1 LTHDSAHHW
10 GDQDFAPG
18 RSHRDVFREVDPG
31 RCHVP
36 GRTLIPASHCGASVN
51 SQLAHKERIMQ
62 TVKLNNGVEIPILG
76 FGVFQIIDPN
86 ECERNVIDAI
96 QTGYSH
102 IDTAASY
109 QNEEA
114 VGRGI
119 QQSGVAREK
128 LFITTKL
135 WIQSNGYEGTL
146 KALENSLKRLQLDYI
161 DLYLIHQPLGDV
173 YGEWR
178 AMEDLYQQGKVRA
191 IGVSNFYPDRIMD
204 LMIHNKITPAV
215 NQIEVNP
222 FQQQI
227 ETQKFLLDN
236 SVQVEA
242 WAPFAEGRNNI
253 FQNEFL
259 LSIAAKYQKS
269 VAQVIL
275 RWLVQRGIIALAKS
289 THKERMLENISVFDF
304 ELSAEDMAAMTT
316 LDTKTS
322 SFFDHRDP
330 DKVKW
335 LGNRKLDV

>member
-1 LTHDSAHHW
+1 
-10 GDQDFAPG
+10 
-18 RSHRDVFREVDPG
+18 
-31 RCHVP
+31 
-36 GRTLIPASHCGASVN
+36 
-51 SQLAHKERIMQ
+51 MQ
-62 TVKLNNGVEIPILG
+62 NVKLNNGVEIPILG
-76 FGVFQIIDPN
+76 FGVFQITDPT
-86 ECERNVIDAI
+86 ECERSVVDAI

-119 QQSGVAREK
+119 KQSGVAREK

-146 KALENSLKRLQLDYI
+146 KAFEKSLKRLQLDYI
-161 DLYLIHQPLGDV
+161 DLYLIHQPFGDV

-178 AMEDLYQQGKVRA
+178 AMEELYQQGKVRA
-191 IGVSNFYPDRIMD
+191 IGVSNFHPDRIMD

-227 ETQKFLLDN
+227 DTQKFLQDN

-242 WAPFAEGRNNI
+242 WAPFAEGKNNI
-253 FQNEFL
+253 FQNELL
-259 LSIAAKYQKS
+259 LSIAAKHKKS

-289 THKERMLENISVFDF
+289 TRKERMIENISVFDF
-304 ELSAEDMAAMTT
+304 ELSAEDMAAITT

-322 SFFDHRDP
+322 SFFDHRNP
-330 DKVKW
+330 EMVKW

>member
-1 LTHDSAHHW
+1 
-10 GDQDFAPG
+10 
-18 RSHRDVFREVDPG
+18 
-31 RCHVP
+31 
-36 GRTLIPASHCGASVN
+36 
-51 SQLAHKERIMQ
+51 MQ
-62 TVKLNNGVEIPILG
+62 TVTLNNGVEIPILG
-76 FGVFQIIDPN
+76 FGVFQITDPA
-86 ECERNVIDAI
+86 ECERSVVDAI

-119 QQSGVAREK
+119 KQSGVAREK

-135 WIQSNGYEGTL
+135 WIQSTGYEGTL
-146 KALENSLKRLQLDYI
+146 KAFERSLKRLQLDYI
-161 DLYLIHQPLGDV
+161 DLYLIHQPFGDV

-178 AMEDLYQQGKVRA
+178 AMEELYQQGKVRA
-191 IGVSNFYPDRIMD
+191 IGVSNFHPDRIMD
-204 LMIHNKITPAV
+204 LMVHNQITPAV

-227 ETQKFLLDN
+227 ETQKFLQDN
-236 SVQVEA
+236 GVQVEA

-253 FQNEFL
+253 FQNERL
-259 LSIAAKYQKS
+259 LSIAAKHNKS

-275 RWLVQRGIIALAKS
+275 RWLIQRDIIALAKS
-289 THKERMLENISVFDF
+289 TRKERMLENISVFDF
-304 ELSAEDMAAMTT
+304 ELSTTDLAAMTT

-330 DKVKW
+330 NMVKW
-335 LGNRKLDV
+335 LGERKLDV

>member
-1 LTHDSAHHW
+1 MM
-10 GDQDFAPG
+10 
-18 RSHRDVFREVDPG
+18 R
-31 RCHVP
+31 
-36 GRTLIPASHCGASVN
+36 
-51 SQLAHKERIMQ
+51 

-76 FGVFQIIDPN
+76 FGVFQITDASIC
-86 ECERNVIDAI
+86 ECSVVDAI

-119 QQSGVAREK
+119 KQSGVARDK

-135 WIQSNGYEGTL
+135 WIQSNGYEGTR
-146 KALENSLKRLQLDYI
+146 KAFENSLKRLQLDYI
-161 DLYLIHQPLGDV
+161 DLYLIHQPFGDV

-178 AMEDLYQQGKVRA
+178 AMEGLYQQGKVRA
-191 IGVSNFYPDRIMD
+191 IGVSNFQPDRIMD

-227 ETQKFLLDN
+227 DAQKFLQDN
-236 SVQVEA
+236 NVQVEA

-259 LSIAAKYQKS
+259 LSIAAKHKKS

-275 RWLVQRGIIALAKS
+275 RWLVQRGIIVLAKS
-289 THKERMLENISVFDF
+289 TRKERMIENISVFDF
-304 ELSAEDMAAMTT
+304 ELCAEDMAAITI

-322 SFFDHRDP
+322 SFFDHRNP
-330 DKVKW
+330 EMVKW
-335 LGNRKLDV
+335 LGDRKLDV